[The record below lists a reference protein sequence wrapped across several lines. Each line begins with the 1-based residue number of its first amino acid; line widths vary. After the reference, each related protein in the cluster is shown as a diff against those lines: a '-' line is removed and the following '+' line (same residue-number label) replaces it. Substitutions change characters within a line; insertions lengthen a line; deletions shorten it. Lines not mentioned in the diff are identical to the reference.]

1 MSSKLYDEVPSLD
14 LADFTS
20 GNPEKKAAFIQA
32 LGEAYHNIGFV
43 AIKNHGLTDEMTTKL
58 YATIQA
64 FFGLS
69 DEVKQQYE
77 VPELAGQTWIYWQRE
92 RTC

>member
-32 LGEAYHNIGFV
+32 LGEAYH
-43 AIKNHGLTDEMTTKL
+43 
-58 YATIQA
+58 
-64 FFGLS
+64 
-69 DEVKQQYE
+69 
-77 VPELAGQTWIYWQRE
+77 
-92 RTC
+92 